1 MTLQEIFDLLQQG
14 ELSQMSLGTSDGV
27 SIGEEHQARVIGA
40 VNRALTE
47 LHKRF
52 ALRVL
57 EVPLQMQVGTSVY
70 WIDPKYA
77 VSTGGT
83 APKYLLDASQ
93 PLEKLIRVEQ
103 IFDAEGCELAMNHKG
118 DLVDQS
124 RLWVRMPTYNCLV
137 LPPDL
142 ATQTLKVMYRAN
154 HAKLEKTPGFFDP
167 SQVQVDIPD
176 VYLEALLLHVASTMT
191 NPAGPH
197 SGNAGFHE
205 GNNYWARFEAA
216 CQLLQDQEYRNQ
228 ETTENYRL
236 YRNGWV

>member
-14 ELSQMSLGTSDGV
+14 ELAQMSLGTSDGV

-77 VSTGGT
+77 QSTGGT
-83 APKYLLDASQ
+83 ATKYLLDAAQ

-103 IFDAEGCELAMNHKG
+103 IFDAEGCELALNHKG
-118 DLVDQS
+118 DTVDQAQ
-124 RLWVRMPTYNCLV
+124 LWVRMPTYNCLV

-142 ATQTLKVMYRAN
+142 ATQTLKVLYRAN
-154 HAKLEKTPGFFDP
+154 HKKLEKTAGFFDP
-167 SQVQVDIPD
+167 SQVQVDIPE

-191 NPAGPH
+191 NPSGTA
-197 SGNAGFHE
+197 SGNVAFHE
-205 GNNYWARFEAA
+205 GNNYWGKFEAA
-216 CQLLQDQEYRNQ
+216 CQSLMDYEYRNQ
-228 ETTENYRL
+228 ETTENFRL

>member
-52 ALRVL
+52 PLRVL
-57 EVPLQMQVGTSVY
+57 EVPLQMQVGTLVY

-83 APKYLLDASQ
+83 TPKYLLDTDQ
-93 PLEKLIRVEQ
+93 PLESLIRVEQ
-103 IFDAEGCELAMNHKG
+103 LFDAEGCELSLNQKG
-118 DLVDQS
+118 DLLDQS
-124 RLWVRMPTYNCLV
+124 KFWVKMPTYNCLV
-137 LPPDL
+137 LPEDL
-142 ATQTLKVMYRAN
+142 PIQTLKVRYRAN
-154 HAKLEKTPGFFDP
+154 HKKLVKTLGFFDP
-167 SQVQVDIPD
+167 SQVQVDIPA

-191 NPAGPH
+191 NPAGP
-197 SGNAGFHE
+197 SGGNTAFHE
-205 GNNYWARFEAA
+205 GNNYWQRFEAA